1 MARRLLLLCLI
12 WPLTTITV
20 FAQTRGGPDVRYPLE
35 FIVSPPVRD
44 LPPSHRGA
52 HGLREVPFRRPSTK
66 HPSGPLVDPVG
77 QTSTPIASAQSLG
90 QWEGMG
96 AGYPG
101 FAVTA
106 VPPDPNMAV
115 GPNHIVQWVNNSFVV
130 FDKK

>member
-52 HGLREVPFRRPSTK
+52 HGLGEVPSRRPSTK
-66 HPSGPLVDPVG
+66 QPPRPLLDPVV
-77 QTSTPIASAQSLG
+77 QASPALPSPQSSG

-96 AGYPG
+96 AGHPE
-101 FAVTA
+101 FAAPA

-130 FDKK
+130 